1 MASVEPYLTFGGN
14 CEEAIAFYR
23 KALGAEVQHM
33 MRFDESPQKMPP
45 EMMKPG
51 MEKKIMHVS
60 FRVGDSTLMAS
71 DGCGTESSGFKGFS
85 LSFSVQTEA
94 QADRAFAALSE
105 GGKVT
110 MPLAKTFWS
119 PKFGMVTDKF
129 GMSWMVCVAAPEYA
143 KA

>member
-1 MASVEPYLTFGGN
+1 MPSVEPYLTFGGN
-14 CEEAIAFYR
+14 CEEALAFYR
-23 KALGAEVQHM
+23 KALGAEINYM
-33 MRFDESPQKMPP
+33 MRYDESPHKMPP
-45 EMMKPG
+45 DMMKPG

-60 FRVGDSTLMAS
+60 FRVGDSVLMAS
-71 DGCGTESSGFKGFS
+71 DGCGMESKFGGFS

-129 GMSWMVCVAAPEYA
+129 GVSWMVCVTTPQCAT
-143 KA
+143 